1 MPMYNLIE
9 YSNNSSESSKS
20 LQQFKRDE
28 IANANV
34 TNNDNASSFKH
45 KEGVKIAVALKY
57 LSNVWR
63 SLETPLINCK
73 VEIVIEIDW
82 NCIENCIL
90 FIAGYSATFKIS
102 DPKLYVPVVTLST
115 EDNGKLSK
123 LLSDGFKRP
132 VYWNK

>member
-34 TNNDNASSFKH
+34 TNNDNAPSFKH

-73 VEIVIEIDW
+73 VEIVIEID
-82 NCIENCIL
+82 
-90 FIAGYSATFKIS
+90 
-102 DPKLYVPVVTLST
+102 
-115 EDNGKLSK
+115 
-123 LLSDGFKRP
+123 
-132 VYWNK
+132 

>member
-34 TNNDNASSFKH
+34 TNNDNAPSFKH

-63 SLETPLINCK
+63 SLETSLINCK
-73 VEIVIEIDW
+73 VEIVIEID
-82 NCIENCIL
+82 
-90 FIAGYSATFKIS
+90 
-102 DPKLYVPVVTLST
+102 
-115 EDNGKLSK
+115 
-123 LLSDGFKRP
+123 
-132 VYWNK
+132 